1 MTACS
6 QPGCRDGWVWVD
18 IDDDEHIKQRCPAC
32 ERTAA
37 ESCINPNN
45 CCGYCPPAENAPH
58 D

>member
-1 MTACS
+1 
-6 QPGCRDGWVWVD
+6 VWVD